1 LTAVTLG
8 EKFGMQEG
16 RQVNLVLLIDVYL
29 TKVTPSKR
37 KSPQAAVPFQ

>member
-1 LTAVTLG
+1 MAITPS
-8 EKFGMQEG
+8 EKIALK
-16 RQVNLVLLIDVYL
+16 QVWRPNLVLLIDVYL